1 MSYKIV
7 KSVVGG
13 RVIEECDHQ
22 DGINPAVTIANDAV
36 YDTGV
41 TSFTGYATFVAASY
55 NSDGSLSSDY
65 SSCMIPFHENNGSF
79 EIGTKIGSAYFSTT
93 ENNTDSIN
101 VYVEDDELKIQNKTG
116 AAISLSVR
124 F

>member
-13 RVIEECDHQ
+13 RVIEECDLQ
-22 DGINPAVTIANDAV
+22 DGINPEVAIAVDAV

-41 TSFTGYATFVAASY
+41 TDFTGYATFVAG
-55 NSDGSLSSDY
+55 ND
-65 SSCMIPFHENNGSF
+65 SCMIPFHKVDGTGLVAS
-79 EIGTKIGSAYFSTT
+79 TKIGSSTFNGT
-93 ENNTDSIN
+93 KDNSLTIN
-101 VYVEDDELKIQNKTG
+101 VYVESGELKIQNKTA